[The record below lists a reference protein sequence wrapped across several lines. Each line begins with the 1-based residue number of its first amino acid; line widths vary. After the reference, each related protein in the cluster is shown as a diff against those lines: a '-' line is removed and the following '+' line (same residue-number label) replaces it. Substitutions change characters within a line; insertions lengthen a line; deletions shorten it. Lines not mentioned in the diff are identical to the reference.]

1 MPIHEIQWMREAGMT
16 PMQIIVAAT
25 RNGARSCDMVSELG
39 TLEAG
44 KLADILVVDG
54 NPLSDIHALSKARLV
69 LREGKS
75 IETISSD

>member
-1 MPIHEIQWMREAGMT
+1 
-16 PMQIIVAAT
+16 
-25 RNGARSCDMVSELG
+25 MVSELG
-39 TLEAG
+39 TLEGG